1 MPLARLDAG
10 DLDLIVATLKEF
22 TNREA
27 PLERRL
33 RWDEADTCPVDAVRA
48 MPSREAVAA

>member
-1 MPLARLDAG
+1 MALARLDAG

-22 TNREA
+22 TSRET

-33 RWDEADTCPVDAVRA
+33 QWDTDDT
-48 MPSREAVAA
+48 